1 MAITADVDL
10 GNGATASSCYLIIPQ
25 AYVKKF
31 RPEKDGEDATIKL
44 IYDVDIYQNK
54 AAADTF
60 ELSARLRKKIVCRE
74 VDHFKIDYDVTTTDN
89 PWKLAYTHLKTNSKL
104 SSVSDA

>member
-31 RPEKDGEDATIKL
+31 RPEKDGENATYKL
-44 IYDVDIYQNK
+44 IYDVSIYQNK
-54 AAADTF
+54 AAADTHSLQ
-60 ELSARLRKKIVCRE
+60 ERNRKRLSCRAI
-74 VDHFKIDYDVTTTDN
+74 DHFKIDYDVTTTDN
-89 PWKLAYTHLKTNSKL
+89 PWKLAYTDLKTNGSL
-104 SSVSDA
+104 SSIADA